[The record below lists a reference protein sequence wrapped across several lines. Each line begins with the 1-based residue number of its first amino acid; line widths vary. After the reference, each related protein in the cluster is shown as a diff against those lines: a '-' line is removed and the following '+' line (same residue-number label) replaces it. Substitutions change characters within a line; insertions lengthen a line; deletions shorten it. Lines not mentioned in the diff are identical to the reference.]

1 MAYTIDTIDTHD
13 LDAVLNAAFDEIVTR
28 IELFTQSRPA
38 PEPQTEPAAPAIT
51 QDTVDLFR
59 RALEY
64 ITEHPA
70 EHDQTIW
77 ARRTETGIVGCLG
90 YHAARLA
97 GHTMDWERGKGP
109 ERCFFCGKDHRNE
122 SSYVVAAT
130 PDGITHVSE
139 AAQAAL
145 GLTHQQADRLFDPS
159 LTVDEQWR
167 LAGEFTNGAI
177 VRKENV

>member
-1 MAYTIDTIDTHD
+1 MAYSIDTITRD
-13 LDAVLNAAFDEIVTR
+13 LDAELNAAFNEIVAR
-28 IELFTQSRPA
+28 IESLAQPRSA
-38 PEPQTEPAAPAIT
+38 KQPEAEPAPAIT

-70 EHDQTIW
+70 EHDQSVW
-77 ARRTETGIVGCLG
+77 ARRTETGVVGCLG

-97 GHTMDWERGKGP
+97 GHTLDWKRGMGP

-122 SSYVVAAT
+122 SSYVVADNA
-130 PDGITHVSE
+130 DGITHVSE
-139 AAQAAL
+139 AAQVAL
-145 GLTHQQADRLFDPS
+145 GLTHQQANRLFDPS